1 MNSLKQSIQFIIRI
15 VSRWDPWVLFDKS
28 LYTIGLNQ
36 TEVHILIL
44 SLVILFLVDLVRYL
58 KGVTIDIF
66 LSEADVY
73 ITLPH
78 GGTGTDDIFSEL
90 LLRVIHVPVVQ
101 LDAASFFQTVV

>member
-1 MNSLKQSIQFIIRI
+1 MAGGIDIL
-15 VSRWDPWVLFDKS
+15 
-28 LYTIGLNQ
+28 GL
-36 TEVHILIL
+36 TDTDEAL
-44 SLVILFLVDLVRYL
+44 SAAGLS
-58 KGVTIDIF
+58 GIDIF

>member
-66 LSEADVY
+66 LSEQNLWFKWTVA
-73 ITLPH
+73 
-78 GGTGTDDIFSEL
+78 L
-90 LLRVIHVPVVQ
+90 LLLFGIIIFGIYGPSLEARQFIY
-101 LDAASFFQTVV
+101 FQF